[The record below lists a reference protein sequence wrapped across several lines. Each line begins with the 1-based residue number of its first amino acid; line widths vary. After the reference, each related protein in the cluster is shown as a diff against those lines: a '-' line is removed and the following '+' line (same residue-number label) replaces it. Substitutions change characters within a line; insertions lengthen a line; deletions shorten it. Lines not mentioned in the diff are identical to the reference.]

1 MVRGGLIVGGGEGR
15 CESAQISMHQI
26 ELSVGDS
33 LVQAF
38 FRSLALGGTT
48 ALIIQLLLSYAL
60 RQVIPQDGSVSPG
73 LEFKHA
79 YAVRDTHHPRKFKR
93 PRKSL
98 HTARRRVTC
107 VV

>member
-1 MVRGGLIVGGGEGR
+1 VQEHT
-15 CESAQISMHQI
+15 QISIHQI

-79 YAVRDTHHPRKFKR
+79 YAVRGADHACPG
-93 PRKSL
+93 KSL
-98 HTARRRVTC
+98 HTVRRIIC